1 MADKDK
7 KIKVKSWYTNRYQ
20 IVVVQRNVLLLIT
33 IISIITVAISVLF
46 VKNFMSSKSL
56 EPYVIEIDDKSGMAT
71 VVQQISSQTY
81 TANDMVRR
89 YFINKYIQSS
99 LGYNPQTYRED
110 SESIRLFSSTQ
121 IYGAYRAR
129 VNPFALGADSKIDVK
144 ITSLM
149 FKENS
154 LVEIRVTKNITIS
167 GQGSSTK
174 NELIIMNFSFA
185 PEMGLTMEERLINP
199 LGFQVTKFDIADAY

>member
-1 MADKDK
+1 
-7 KIKVKSWYTNRYQ
+7 
-20 IVVVQRNVLLLIT
+20 
-33 IISIITVAISVLF
+33 
-46 VKNFMSSKSL
+46 
-56 EPYVIEIDDKSGMAT
+56 
-71 VVQQISSQTY
+71 
-81 TANDMVRR
+81 
-89 YFINKYIQSS
+89 
-99 LGYNPQTYRED
+99 
-110 SESIRLFSSTQ
+110 
-121 IYGAYRAR
+121 
-129 VNPFALGADSKIDVK
+129 
-144 ITSLM
+144 M

>member
-1 MADKDK
+1 MANKDK

-121 IYGAYRAR
+121 IYGAYKLELTLLHL
-129 VNPFALGADSKIDVK
+129 ALIQKSMSK
-144 ITSLM
+144 SL
-149 FKENS
+149 
-154 LVEIRVTKNITIS
+154 
-167 GQGSSTK
+167 
-174 NELIIMNFSFA
+174 
-185 PEMGLTMEERLINP
+185 P
-199 LGFQVTKFDIADAY
+199 